1 MTELPHFAAPRRAQS
16 SDEWYTP
23 DSFVSSLGEF
33 DLDPA
38 TSLARGRQVASK
50 FYTVAEDG
58 LARQWEG
65 RVWLNPPFSKIHPWV
80 ARMREHNDG
89 ILLCFSR
96 TDARWFVELVRHC
109 GGMFL
114 IQSRMQFWRPGD
126 APRKQ
131 RCPLGVVLFPFG
143 QRNRDAL
150 QQCRIPGV
158 FVSP

>member
-1 MTELPHFAAPRRAQS
+1 MSELPHFAAPRLAQS

-23 DSFVSSLGEF
+23 DQFVSSLGEF

-38 TSLARGRQVASK
+38 TSLARGRQLAK
-50 FYTVAEDG
+50 RFYTVQEDG
-58 LARQWEG
+58 LLSPWSG
-65 RVWLNPPFSKIHPWV
+65 RVWLNPPFSKIHPWIE
-80 ARMREHNDG
+80 RMREHNDG

-96 TDARWFVELVRHC
+96 TDARWFVDLVRYC
-109 GGMFL
+109 GGLFL

-126 APRKQ
+126 RPLKQ

-143 QRNRDAL
+143 ERNRGIL
-150 QQCRIPGV
+150 KNCVVPGV